1 MAKLEKDSFRVFRWF
16 RYKEAK
22 KKKKYLRSVF
32 IILEVN
38 IYRSG
43 FINDLYQKDGNRQNY
58 GG

>member
-1 MAKLEKDSFRVFRWF
+1 MVQIQRGK
-16 RYKEAK
+16 K